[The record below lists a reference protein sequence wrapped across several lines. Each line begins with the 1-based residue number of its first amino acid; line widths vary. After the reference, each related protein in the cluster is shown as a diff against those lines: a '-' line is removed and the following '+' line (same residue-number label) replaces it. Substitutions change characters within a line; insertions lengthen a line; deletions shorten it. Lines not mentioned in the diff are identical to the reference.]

1 MAKTTLIDF
10 WAVWCGPCKIM
21 EPVIEELEKELG
33 DKIEVQKV
41 NVDDE
46 PEKASKFGVM
56 GIPTYVVLKDGK
68 EVGRKVGVVPKL
80 NLKNY
85 WKVNSPWIKIS
96 TNLISKPELFR
107 LFKKFPMAR

>member
-68 EVGRKVGVVPKL
+68 EVGRKVGVSPKAE
-80 NLKNY
+80 LK
-85 WKVNSPWIKIS
+85 KLLES
-96 TNLISKPELFR
+96 
-107 LFKKFPMAR
+107 